1 MNQKPSD
8 FFRTIIRTVAVF
20 VVLLVASGLMI
31 MFGSGQDAVTVA
43 QSKKAGVLT
52 ADEVNTAFEVVSGRL
67 VKRDIQESQ
76 WVKAGDVLMQ
86 LDDTD
91 MRIAITQTKA
101 RIDQLKA
108 QLASE
113 ILARDI
119 ASGEADVAELTA
131 WRQIEEAFATLKA
144 AKAQKEFADREFKRT
159 QALVKTG
166 GVSRS
171 VFDNAKQAW
180 VSANSAVTERTKQ
193 LAAATVGA
201 DREGLKRLEKTG
213 SAQGMKLLTIENAR
227 ASVKNRDNAIE
238 SVKATLTQNEA
249 SLEQLLVNEKRLT
262 LTAPEEGKI
271 LQILYEKGELVPTGA
286 TAVLLQ
292 TKRMYFDVYVDETRA
307 GHIAAG
313 DTVQSFVPALG
324 KTVQGQVR
332 FVTAAPS
339 FADLRFIRE
348 KGQADLTQFQV
359 RIYTDPVEGLLPGM
373 TMEIEL

>member
-1 MNQKPSD
+1 M
-8 FFRTIIRTVAVF
+8 
-20 VVLLVASGLMI
+20 
-31 MFGSGQDAVTVA
+31 
-43 QSKKAGVLT
+43 
-52 ADEVNTAFEVVSGRL
+52 
-67 VKRDIQESQ
+67 
-76 WVKAGDVLMQ
+76 
-86 LDDTD
+86 
-91 MRIAITQTKA
+91 
-101 RIDQLKA
+101 
-108 QLASE
+108 
-113 ILARDI
+113 
-119 ASGEADVAELTA
+119 
-131 WRQIEEAFATLKA
+131 
-144 AKAQKEFADREFKRT
+144 
-159 QALVKTG
+159 KTG